1 MPLLEIQIVGEPQV
15 DNRNALTRD
24 LADAAAEVFG
34 AGPRS
39 TWVRLSVLPPRAY
52 AENGGAAAGVKPVLV
67 SLVKKTNP
75 ERAGQ
80 ADEVRRLTE
89 AVAEICRRPAENVHV
104 RYEPPGEGRVA
115 FGGELV

>member
-39 TWVRLSVLPPRAY
+39 TWVRLSGLPPR
-52 AENGGAAAGVKPVLV
+52 
-67 SLVKKTNP
+67 
-75 ERAGQ
+75 
-80 ADEVRRLTE
+80 D
-89 AVAEICRRPAENVHV
+89 
-104 RYEPPGEGRVA
+104 
-115 FGGELV
+115 